1 MDSFLNETK
10 ALDNLF
16 KHLKQMQ
23 NYLLDM
29 KKLEFFNLPKPICLH
44 NAYIINMH
52 YLKDNWLDKFPSL
65 QTVEEIIKNDKKL
78 FFLPDEKKHY
88 YLYYHLLISLKD
100 FQELD
105 GMQIYDDETSLDY
118 DEISI
123 FLTRNNLSAC
133 DFFMEYFLKGLN
145 VNNENFVTFNN
156 NKSIGYVSD
165 DDNDDNITHEMSTE
179 PSAPTL
185 HLELEPEHKVE
196 ISKTVS
202 PLSLVEELE
211 IIDSPKKEVK
221 ENQIF

>member
-65 QTVEEIIKNDKKL
+65 QL

-105 GMQIYDDETSLDY
+105 GIQIYDDETSLDY